1 MREYNAYSDK
11 KNQTSQI
18 FIRHCSVHVK
28 VAENPALH
36 YIISTSFNH
45 MKGYTMQEPLLS
57 INNLSLSF
65 LSDHNPE
72 GTEKVLDDVNLT
84 LHAGTTHALV
94 GESGSGKSVTALS
107 ILRLLEDVARV
118 RTSGQIDFN
127 GLDILSLD
135 KDDLLTMRGN
145 RIAMIFQ
152 EPMTSL
158 NPVYPIGRQLLE
170 PLMLHQ
176 HFSREEAE
184 GKAIQLLE
192 RVGIT
197 QPDYRINSYPH
208 QLSGGQRQRVM
219 IAMALACRPALL
231 IADEPTT
238 ALDVTIQAQ
247 ILELI
252 KDLQEEYN
260 MAVLLITHDLPMV
273 GKIADT
279 VSIMHQ
285 GKIVEQGKTATVF
298 KSPQH
303 EYTRHLLSSVP
314 HGRPRAVPGDRDL
327 VTMENIRCE
336 FVMKTG
342 SKWLF
347 RTKRSVV
354 KAVDDVNLRIRQ
366 GTTLGIVGESGSG
379 KSTLAMC
386 LLRLTRFTG
395 DICYRG
401 KEGTIHLSRLSNKEL
416 RPLRKDLQIVFQDP
430 FSSLSPRLSVE
441 QIVGEGLS
449 VHGIGSNRAER
460 RKMVEQA
467 LVDVDL
473 KPDMIFRY
481 PHEFSGG
488 QRQRIAIARAIVLHP
503 ELLILDEPTSALDMT
518 IQAQTIELL
527 KRLQERF
534 GMTYIFISHDLR
546 VIKALANDVAVMQNG
561 RIVESGPSEEIFSN
575 PKEAYT
581 KKLFHAAF
589 LEN

>member
-1 MREYNAYSDK
+1 
-11 KNQTSQI
+11 
-18 FIRHCSVHVK
+18 
-28 VAENPALH
+28 
-36 YIISTSFNH
+36 
-45 MKGYTMQEPLLS
+45 MQEPLLS
-57 INNLSLSF
+57 IHNLSLSF
-65 LSDHNPE
+65 LSDQDPE
-72 GTEKVLDDVNLT
+72 GTEKVLDDVSLAI
-84 LHAGTTHALV
+84 HAGATHALV

-118 RTSGQIDFN
+118 RTSGRILFS
-127 GLDILSLD
+127 GRDILSLD
-135 KDDLLTMRGN
+135 REDLLAMRGN

-158 NPVYPIGRQLLE
+158 NPVYTVGSQLLE

-176 HFSREEAE
+176 RLERNEAE
-184 GKAIQLLE
+184 KTAIQLLE
-192 RVGIT
+192 RAGIT
-197 QPDYRINSYPH
+197 QPEYRINSYPH

-219 IAMALACRPALL
+219 IAMALACRPSLL

-247 ILELI
+247 ILALI
-252 KDLQEEYN
+252 KDLQQEFN
-260 MAVLLITHDLPMV
+260 MAVLLITHDLPV
-273 GKIADT
+273 VEKTADT
-279 VSIMHQ
+279 ISIMHQ
-285 GKIVEQGKTATVF
+285 GRIVEQGGTAAIFT
-298 KSPQH
+298 SPQH

-314 HGRPRAVPGDRDL
+314 RGQPRPVSGKDNL
-327 VTMENIRCE
+327 VSMKNIRCE

-347 RTKRSVV
+347 RTKKSVV
-354 KAVDDVNLRIRQ
+354 RAVDDVDLTLRK

-379 KSTLAMC
+379 KSTLGMC
-386 LLRLTRFTG
+386 LLKLVRFSG
-395 DICYRG
+395 DIRYDG
-401 KEGTIHLSRLSNKEL
+401 KKHSLDLSRLSSREL
-416 RPLRKDLQIVFQDP
+416 RPLRRDLQIVFQDP

-449 VHGIGSNRAER
+449 VHGIGQSRAER
-460 RKMVEQA
+460 REMVVQA

-488 QRQRIAIARAIVLHP
+488 QRQRIAIARAIILRP

-518 IQAQTIELL
+518 IQAQIIELL
-527 KRLQERF
+527 RRLQERF

-546 VIKALANDVAVMQNG
+546 VIRALANDVAVMQNG
-561 RIVESGPSEEIFSN
+561 RIIESGPADELFAN
-575 PKEAYT
+575 PREKYT
-581 KKLFHAAF
+581 QKLFNAAF